1 MTGKK
6 TIRKH
11 MQELIA
17 ELTDRD
23 PSEDPI
29 VLARRIN
36 HSRMQRLEELSEE
49 ITSLEGMEQS
59 GKYPGEVIERAAK
72 IVAAEH
78 QSIVQDIEIE
88 MEALKKAMTDE

>member
-1 MTGKK
+1 
-6 TIRKH
+6 
-11 MQELIA
+11 MQELVS
-17 ELTDRD
+17 ELEDRD

-36 HSRMQRLEELSEE
+36 NTRMERLQELSEE

-59 GKYPGEVIERAAK
+59 GKYSDEIVERAAK

-78 QSIVQDIEIE
+78 QSIVQDIQIE
-88 MEALKKAMTDE
+88 MEALKKAMTTE

>member
-6 TIRKH
+6 AIRKH
-11 MQELIA
+11 MQELVS
-17 ELTDRD
+17 ELDERD
-23 PSEDPI
+23 AADDPI

-36 HSRMQRLEELSEE
+36 HVRMERLQELSEE

-59 GKYPGEVIERAAK
+59 GKYPEKALERAAR

-78 QSIVQDIEIE
+78 QSIVQDIQIE
-88 MEALKKAMTDE
+88 MEALKEAMSSE

>member
-6 TIRKH
+6 TNRKN
-11 MQELIA
+11 MQELVS
-17 ELTDRD
+17 ELEGRD
-23 PSEDPI
+23 QSEDPI

-36 HSRMQRLEELSEE
+36 HTRMERLTELSEE
-49 ITSLEGMEQS
+49 ITLLEGMEVS
-59 GKYPGEVIERAAK
+59 GKYPGEALERVAR

-88 MEALKKAMTDE
+88 MEALKKAMSD

>member
-11 MQELIA
+11 MQELVS
-17 ELTDRD
+17 ELEDRD

-36 HSRMQRLEELSEE
+36 NTRMERLQELSEE

-59 GKYPGEVIERAAK
+59 GKYSDEIVERAAK

-78 QSIVQDIEIE
+78 QSIVQDIQIE
-88 MEALKKAMTDE
+88 MEALKKAMTTE

>member
-11 MQELIA
+11 MQELVA
-17 ELTDRD
+17 ELSNRD
-23 PSEDPI
+23 PSEDGI

-36 HSRMQRLEELSEE
+36 KIRMDRLDELSEE
-49 ITSLEGMEQS
+49 ITSLEGMEVS
-59 GKYPGEVIERAAK
+59 GKYPEDALERAAR

-78 QSIVQDIEIE
+78 QSVVQDIQIE
-88 MEALKKAMTDE
+88 MEALKKALSSE